1 MMVLAVNAAREIWHC
16 LGTPPAPAW
25 AIIFFALKEQQL
37 IPRWNERVPFY
48 KRYIDDGFGIWYHHP
63 DPVEDAPL
71 WQAFQD
77 DFNDWHGLEWDFVGP
92 NDSVDFMDI
101 TMKIVDGKIDF
112 TFFEKAL
119 NLYLYIPPKSA
130 HPPGV
135 LTGLIFIWQHLSN
148 PPTLL
153 QR

>member
-1 MMVLAVNAAREIWHC
+1 MGLVSGITIQ
-16 LGTPPAPAW
+16 TP
-25 AIIFFALKEQQL
+25 LKT
-37 IPRWNERVPFY
+37 
-48 KRYIDDGFGIWYHHP
+48 
-63 DPVEDAPL
+63 PL

-135 LTGLIFIWQHLSN
+135 LTGLIFIWQHLSD